1 MSYRFGNLS
10 SAIAAIAIA
19 CQPVLAETTVKPAN
33 NVPVVMKEITP
44 PPGSAPVAI
53 PSTVVLKNGSHSQIM
68 STLKVKRAISGA
80 SLRTNPNLQIGNARV
95 DMAPL
100 LANPEA
106 LPNLANRMRA
116 KPALVKVLAED
127 ITAYE
132 VEQGLIVR
140 TFLSYETKS
149 GVCSNASSRAQLAA
163 AGAGCATRFDAAAR
177 SSAFANPKDMRY
189 VADPAERAKA
199 IKAAETEAVKV
210 RADITADIATLRAK
224 LGSPTGKAELEA
236 EIGTAEAARL
246 AKLTDT
252 QLEEEAVN
260 NAVTSIDEIMFI
272 PKADRADGRK
282 PSLTKLKDIKS
293 SEPPAKSTRDLDSR
307 VFITGFTLGKKYEWG
322 RRIERTIKWCVVGC
336 KKTYY
341 VAAYAQ
347 LGYGA
352 GLRFPVRLGGTY
364 DYVSKNGAKT
374 ATLKPS
380 FEPIDGS
387 TADYA
392 AAGLADDKLFD
403 GKELVAQ
410 FDFTAQFG
418 YKLPGSSAGINEK
431 WGRDLTEYLPAPFTN
446 GQFTPPA
453 PGTKTPGAVK
463 VFDDNNSFDLLL
475 NHANFH
481 IVGAQLFPAVKVALT
496 SDALRFTMLDRVSG
510 QETILDKSGVPVNLA
525 IEADNS
531 SKWTIGNPVYNLA
544 FEITPGVNPRL
555 FLDLAVWRTEWND
568 QVWFPQVAITLP
580 PGGVNFGC
588 HAGTVCARDYRFSP
602 SSQSEDDSDATP
614 LGMQIDKWGI
624 DFEKN
629 WSAKCPDKK
638 CKTAIAILRSGAVAK
653 AKTLE
658 QTGVEKE
665 IPGPIK
671 VSKKFPATY
680 ADMAPIFGQAN
691 FEADGVVNAAR
702 AKKIEK
708 DASGYALLAEASWSP
723 KCADQLCRTNI
734 KALSEEYK
742 AAWIKRLTDNP
753 EAKFLGLSIG
763 INKEFSPRYQKEI
776 DDSIA
781 RTRNASEPDP
791 PAPPATREKP

>member
-1 MSYRFGNLS
+1 MARNVRILLAGLAAT
-10 SAIAAIAIA
+10 AIAFHS
-19 CQPVLAETTVKPAN
+19 VLAQTTVKSAGN
-33 NVPVVMKEITP
+33 MPVAMKEITP
-44 PPGSAPVAI
+44 PSGSAPVAI
-53 PSTVVLKNGSHSQIM
+53 PSSVVLKNGSHSQILG
-68 STLKVKRAISGA
+68 TLKIKREISGA
-80 SLRTNPNLQIGNARV
+80 SLRANPNLQVGNVRV

-100 LANPEA
+100 FANPEA
-106 LPNLANRMRA
+106 LPNVANRLRG
-116 KPALVKVLAED
+116 KPALAQVLAD
-127 ITAYE
+127 DVTAYE

-149 GVCSNASSRAQLAA
+149 GACSNAASRAQLAA
-163 AGAGCATRFDAAAR
+163 AGAECATRFDAAAR
-177 SSAFANPKDMRY
+177 TTAFANPKDLRY
-189 VADPAERAKA
+189 VADPAARAKA
-199 IKAAETEAVKV
+199 IKAADAEAAQV
-210 RADITADIATLRAK
+210 RAGITADIATLRSK
-224 LGSPTGKAELEA
+224 LASPSGKAELEA
-236 EIGTAEAARL
+236 EIGATEAARL
-246 AKLTDT
+246 AKLSDA

-272 PKADRADGRK
+272 PKADKVDGRK
-282 PSLTKLKDIKS
+282 PTPAKLKDIKS
-293 SEPPAKSTRDLDSR
+293 QEPPVKSTRELDNR
-307 VFITGFTLGKKYEWG
+307 IFITGFTLGKSYEWG
-322 RRIERTIKWCVVGC
+322 RKIEKTISWCIVGC

-364 DYVSKNGAKT
+364 DFTSKNGART

-380 FEPIDGS
+380 FVPIDGS
-387 TADYA
+387 AADYA
-392 AAGLADDKLFD
+392 AAGLAADKLFD

-431 WGRDLTEYLPAPFTN
+431 WGRDLTQYLPAPFTN

-453 PGTKTPGAVK
+453 PGTTTPGAVK
-463 VFDDNNSFDLLL
+463 VFDDNNTFDLLL
-475 NHANFH
+475 SQANFG
-481 IVGAQLFPAVKVALT
+481 IVGAQLFPAVKVALK
-496 SDALRFTMLDRVSG
+496 SDTLRFTMLDKVSG
-510 QETILDKSGVPVNLA
+510 KETILEKSGEPVSLA

-588 HAGTVCARDYRFSP
+588 HAGTTCARDYRFSP
-602 SSQSEDDSDATP
+602 SGQSEGDSDDTE

-624 DFEKN
+624 EFDKS
-629 WSAKCPDKK
+629 WSPKCPDKQ
-638 CKTAIAILRSGAVAK
+638 CKTAIAFLRSGAVGK

-658 QTGVEKE
+658 QTGVE
-665 IPGPIK
+665 PK
-671 VSKKFPATY
+671 VSDPFNKSKKVKATY
-680 ADMAPIFGQAN
+680 ADMLPIFEKAN
-691 FEADGVVNAAR
+691 IEAAGIVNAAR

-708 DASGYALLAEASWSP
+708 DASSYALLAEASWSP

-734 KALSEEYK
+734 KTLSEEYK
-742 AAWIKRLTDNP
+742 QAWIKRLTDNP
-753 EAKFLGLSIG
+753 DAKFLGLSIG
-763 INKEFSPRYQKEI
+763 INKEFTPRYQKEI

-781 RTRNASEPDP
+781 RTRRVSEPA
-791 PAPPATREKP
+791 PAPPTTREKL